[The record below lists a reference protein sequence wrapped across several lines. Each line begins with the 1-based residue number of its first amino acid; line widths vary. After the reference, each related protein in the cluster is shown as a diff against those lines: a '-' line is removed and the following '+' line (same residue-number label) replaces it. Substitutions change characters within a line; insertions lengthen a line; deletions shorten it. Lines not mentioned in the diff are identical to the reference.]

1 MELSPSGKGWNS
13 PVVGQSCRT
22 APRLETEGLPSAFV
36 SICVSRSAGRFF
48 RSLLVAASVLQAS
61 LWPLVC
67 RASESKVPSISRPAI
82 GERLPAIPE
91 TGGRPQALADA
102 LNDAHV
108 RTQSDAGQ
116 DAIEG
121 LRDLATLLHANEF
134 LQEAEICYRL
144 LREVQPEEPR
154 WIYLLADLRLRAGDV
169 EGAEKL
175 LEAVV
180 VLRPSYYWLWL
191 KLGAVRHRL
200 GKSDSAREAY
210 LRCLEYEANNP
221 HALLEAAR
229 EHLRHERWEES
240 HAVVMR
246 LLEQN
251 PEFSQG
257 HLLAAQLFD
266 RTGKIGEAEI
276 ARARA
281 GEFEHYPEPPDPWMD
296 SVARHSYDLERLVE
310 LARTKVETGR
320 MSEALRILDRA
331 EEIFGGNERIQ
342 RTRGLAYAELG
353 NSREAIKAYT
363 AALHGG
369 GDAVPIYIELVPL
382 YKKLN
387 EFDLAIAMARQGL
400 KRDPNAVELLTVLGE
415 LQYER
420 GEREVAETYWRKARG
435 VDPSYVPAIQNLAK
449 AIFEQDRKP
458 EAIELFEKV
467 REHLRLDSPSRAI
480 LGQYYL
486 ENEDFGRALEI
497 LREALELHP
506 ADPTLTELLVAAL
519 QNHGNRLAGAASHAE
534 AVEAYKEALSL
545 DTEAVE
551 LYSYIALVY
560 GRAGNWASAS
570 ENYTQYLDYR
580 PGDLA
585 VRLNFGDILWRNED
599 FAGAREQWELA
610 RQLALKIEGTE
621 RFLEAVDKR
630 LDVPVPEGSK

>member
-1 MELSPSGKGWNS
+1 MTGHRLRQIRFSVSTLS
-13 PVVGQSCRT
+13 
-22 APRLETEGLPSAFV
+22 
-36 SICVSRSAGRFF
+36 
-48 RSLLVAASVLQAS
+48 VAAWLLQAF
-61 LWPLVC
+61 LWSPFC
-67 RASESKVPSISRPAI
+67 HASEDEVLTKPSDAI
-82 GERLPAIPE
+82 HERLPAVPD
-91 TGGRPQALADA
+91 TGDGPQALADA
-102 LNDAHV
+102 IRDAHE
-108 RTQSDAGQ
+108 RAQSDAGQ
-116 DAIEG
+116 EAMDG
-121 LRDLATLLHANEF
+121 LRDLATLYHANDF
-134 LQEAEICYRL
+134 VQEAEICYRL
-144 LREVQPEEPR
+144 LGEVQPEEPR
-154 WIYLLADLRLRAGDV
+154 WLYLLAYLRLRSGDA

-191 KLGAVRHRL
+191 KLGAIRHRL
-200 GKSDSAREAY
+200 GKSESAQQAY
-210 LRCLEYEANNP
+210 LRCLEFEANNP
-221 HALLEAAR
+221 HALLEVAR
-229 EHLRHERWEES
+229 EHFRDERWEES
-240 HAVVMR
+240 HAVGMQ
-246 LLEQN
+246 LLEHN
-251 PEFSQG
+251 PEFSPG

-266 RTGKIGEAEI
+266 QTGKIGEAEI
-276 ARARA
+276 VRARA
-281 GEFEHYPEPPDPWMD
+281 GEFQHYPEPPDPWMD

-331 EEIFGGNERIQ
+331 EEIFGGNERFH
-342 RTRGLAYAELG
+342 RTRGLAYAELE

-420 GEREVAETYWRKARG
+420 GEREVAETYWRKARV

-449 AIFEQDRKP
+449 ALFEQDRKP

-506 ADPTLTELLVAAL
+506 ADPNLTELLVAAL
-519 QNHGNRLAGAASHAE
+519 QNHGNRLAGAGSHAE
-534 AVEAYKEALSL
+534 AVEAYKEALGL

-560 GRAGNWASAS
+560 GRTGNWAAAA

-585 VRLNFGDILWRNED
+585 VRLNFGDILWRKGD

-610 RQLALKIEGTE
+610 RQLALNIEGTE

-630 LDVPVPEGSK
+630 LDVPVPEGSE